1 MPMQYV
7 KPINLYEYQSLAQL
21 MLVRVK
27 NCDLDAYDRFDAYLE
42 QFWNDEA
49 SLEEA
54 INDMMEVVKG
64 DAP

>member
-21 MLVRVK
+21 MLERVK
-27 NCDLDAYDRFDAYLE
+27 TVDLDAYDRFDAYLE

>member
-21 MLVRVK
+21 MLERVK
-27 NCDLDAYDRFDAYLE
+27 TVDLDAHSRFDAYLE
-42 QFWNDEA
+42 EFWNDEA

-54 INDMMEVVKG
+54 INDMIEVVKS
-64 DAP
+64 A